1 MPSPK
6 SESYAPRRRGRRS
19 ASLGAGGSLRCWASL
34 ANRSAFSRAVFF
46 RVATAS
52 ASYSIIAFRPSRAR
66 SSCLNRFSACCRACS
81 EFTMNVSG
89 ASNVPQTPHCDVR
102 QFNIQDICTYRREK
116 RPAHLIE
123 VRCRIC
129 CTSGLLGKDRSHG
142 NAEEDINE
150 LYGGLRAFLFPVGA
164 ISRAASASLSL
175 SISPRESSSITLV
188 KISVTYSPTFSARA
202 SSPPGDQLTGKNI
215 LLTCR
220 NRHPPRDWEGA
231 GCRGRLT
238 GELLIRVR
246 YVRGIWASQRR
257 ALIGVRLARTQGTAA
272 FGFGGNA
279 ASVVVPC
286 RRSSASLS
294 ARSSFSSGGT

>member
-1 MPSPK
+1 MPSPN

-81 EFTMNVSG
+81 EFTMNVSC

-102 QFNIQDICTYRREK
+102 RFNIQDICTYRGEK

-142 NAEEDINE
+142 QCR
-150 LYGGLRAFLFPVGA
+150 GGHQRVVRWPACLSFPSRRDQSRCFRVFLL
-164 ISRAASASLSL
+164 ID
-175 SISPRESSSITLV
+175 
-188 KISVTYSPTFSARA
+188 KSARKLVHHLSENQCHVFA
-202 SSPPGDQLTGKNI
+202 DFQRPRFLAARGSADRQKYSADLSKPPPATRLGGRGL
-215 LLTCR
+215 
-220 NRHPPRDWEGA
+220 PRKANG
-231 GCRGRLT
+231 
-238 GELLIRVR
+238 
-246 YVRGIWASQRR
+246 
-257 ALIGVRLARTQGTAA
+257 
-272 FGFGGNA
+272 
-279 ASVVVPC
+279 
-286 RRSSASLS
+286 
-294 ARSSFSSGGT
+294 

>member
-6 SESYAPRRRGRRS
+6 SESYAPRRTGRRS
-19 ASLGAGGSLRCWASL
+19 ASLGAGGSLRSWASL

-81 EFTMNVSG
+81 EFTMNVSC

-102 QFNIQDICTYRREK
+102 RFNIQDICTYRGEK

-142 NAEEDINE
+142 
-150 LYGGLRAFLFPVGA
+150 
-164 ISRAASASLSL
+164 
-175 SISPRESSSITLV
+175 
-188 KISVTYSPTFSARA
+188 
-202 SSPPGDQLTGKNI
+202 Q
-215 LLTCR
+215 
-220 NRHPPRDWEGA
+220 
-231 GCRGRLT
+231 CRGGHQRVVRWPACLSFPSRRDQSALLPRLHPY
-238 GELLIRVR
+238 RQVR
-246 YVRGIWASQRR
+246 AK
-257 ALIGVRLARTQGTAA
+257 AR
-272 FGFGGNA
+272 
-279 ASVVVPC
+279 P
-286 RRSSASLS
+286 SS
-294 ARSSFSSGGT
+294 